1 MSGSAT
7 VATLPLLSVETPTFT
22 TPILSRSCRYV
33 QNWVCFLAW
42 TPYSSQT
49 TAYVLSA
56 DADGMEGFCFM
67 ARATARST
75 IILLMSRDLSLPS
88 DTELYIM
95 ALAALTCSMV
105 TSPSESSSAML
116 AALSSSSMATLAS
129 PYSAAC
135 SAMRSSASSVILPGC
150 SASSALAPTISL
162 SSPRE

>member
-1 MSGSAT
+1 M
-7 VATLPLLSVETPTFT
+7 
-22 TPILSRSCRYV
+22 
-33 QNWVCFLAW
+33 CFLAW

-75 IILLMSRDLSLPS
+75 SILLMSRDLSLPS
-88 DTELYIM
+88 DTELYII

-105 TSPSESSSAML
+105 TSPSESSSAMF

-129 PYSAAC
+129 PYSA
-135 SAMRSSASSVILPGC
+135 GC
-150 SASSALAPTISL
+150 RASSALAPTISL